1 MSLTKI
7 ATHRGPKVLMG
18 CAIVITVLL
27 IGTMIIQNQNYDN
40 DKVEGTYSGVINFDD
55 SLGILIQF
63 SFNGKGNFNGTM
75 KNASTT
81 YTIEKGFYQCVGFDL
96 GITYYANDTMI
107 MLIGTFNEAYS
118 SIETGDAQY
127 RTLESAIVNGT
138 FSLTLI

>member
-7 ATHRGPKVLMG
+7 TTHRGPKVLMC
-18 CAIVITVLL
+18 CAIIIITTL

-40 DKVEGTYSGVINFDD
+40 DKVKGTYSGVINFDG

-75 KNASTT
+75 KNSSTT
-81 YTIEKGFYQCVGFDL
+81 YTIEKGFYQCVGYDL
-96 GITYYANDTMI
+96 GVTFYANDTMI

-118 SIETGDAQY
+118 SIESGEAQY
-127 RTLESAIVNGT
+127 RTIDSIIVNGT
-138 FSLTLI
+138 FSLSLV